1 MRNNTDGPRRRP
13 KRLLN
18 TYRILATFLL
28 VVIAAMVA
36 IALVRLSDMSDR
48 SFAPI
53 DTVQA
58 TKVERAATF
67 LQIVGFNDPI
77 YLGITPAVEGDYPTF
92 RATAIGGESVDLW
105 IRTTSNGGLEI
116 QPVGIFET
124 VASADDFARL
134 ASDAVY
140 AWENIS
146 PDIQP
151 STDGSYGE
159 YESLQYQY
167 ELLSPYDP
175 DDAYWD
181 ASRDETSD
189 WPRK

>member
-1 MRNNTDGPRRRP
+1 MRNNTDGTRRHP
-13 KRLLN
+13 KRWLN
-18 TYRILATFLL
+18 VYRVITTFLL
-28 VVIAAMVA
+28 LAIAAMSA
-36 IALVRLSDMSDR
+36 FALDKLSDVSDR

-58 TKVERAATF
+58 TKVERAATL
-67 LQIVGFNDPI
+67 LQTVGFNDPI
-77 YLGITPAVEGDYPTF
+77 YLGITPAAEGEYPTF

-124 VASADDFARL
+124 VTSADDFARL
-134 ASDAVY
+134 ASAAVY
-140 AWENIS
+140 DWENIS
-146 PDIQP
+146 ADIQP
-151 STDGSYGE
+151 STDGGYGE
-159 YESLQYQY
+159 YESMQYMY